1 MLSGHRC
8 PRLVASV
15 FRGHSINSL
24 SLCTFCVVLGC
35 RWSTAAGITVSSGYK
50 DEQDGD
56 SLVGRQCP
64 VLLALWGGL
73 GACSQGLLESLALPG
88 LGRDKDPSF
97 TLET

>member
-1 MLSGHRC
+1 MSG
-8 PRLVASV
+8 
-15 FRGHSINSL
+15 
-24 SLCTFCVVLGC
+24 FCVQRAQHQLPFPVHLLCCDGVTGEAP
-35 RWSTAAGITVSSGYK
+35 RQASLVSSGYK
-50 DEQDGD
+50 DEQDDD